1 MVGFDAGDFVTIT
14 VAWDD
19 LDTDDA
25 DANPADLN
33 ALHASCVDDDRFF
46 SARVVRL
53 DADGGRTYWKLDG
66 KDPGSVTVEIGDAA
80 DVVHVLL
87 VPTPPADYVDDE
99 ERVYDTFE
107 PVPCYGYAYEVAVAD
122 AGSET
127 ASAAVAYGVLAY
139 ADAGDWF
146 ETRCTCT
153 TLADDL
159 SDCWAPQF
167 AAADHP
173 PTPTQEPT
181 EGSEPVAAP
190 TARPTRAPGEPVA
203 APTARPTRDPTRE
216 PTSRPTHAPGEPAP
230 APTSDPT
237 REPTKDAGD
246 VCVDDPMGVV
256 ADLRGD
262 VDAACAGIVEDGCD
276 DFQADY
282 NGYELYTWQLCPL
295 SCGRCGDYEDPA
307 CVSDSGCCCEPRGCF
322 DDPLG
327 IIADLG
333 PAVGEACA
341 GIADDGCDDFQA
353 DYNGYELY
361 TWQLCPRSC
370 DRCEDYEDPVC
381 AADEGCC
388 CDAPGEPTSRPT
400 RAPPAPEPT
409 DPAGNDDGEPC
420 ADSTSWYWKKSKNTC
435 EDYARARVPRSF

>member
-1 MVGFDAGDFVTIT
+1 
-14 VAWDD
+14 
-19 LDTDDA
+19 
-25 DANPADLN
+25 
-33 ALHASCVDDDRFF
+33 
-46 SARVVRL
+46 
-53 DADGGRTYWKLDG
+53 
-66 KDPGSVTVEIGDAA
+66 
-80 DVVHVLL
+80 
-87 VPTPPADYVDDE
+87 
-99 ERVYDTFE
+99 
-107 PVPCYGYAYEVAVAD
+107 
-122 AGSET
+122 
-127 ASAAVAYGVLAY
+127 
-139 ADAGDWF
+139 
-146 ETRCTCT
+146 
-153 TLADDL
+153 
-159 SDCWAPQF
+159 
-167 AAADHP
+167 
-173 PTPTQEPT
+173 
-181 EGSEPVAAP
+181 
-190 TARPTRAPGEPVA
+190 
-203 APTARPTRDPTRE
+203 
-216 PTSRPTHAPGEPAP
+216 
-230 APTSDPT
+230 
-237 REPTKDAGD
+237 
-246 VCVDDPMGVV
+246 MGIV
-256 ADLRGD
+256 ADLRRD

-282 NGYELYTWQLCPL
+282 DGYELYTWQLCPL
-295 SCGRCGDYEDPA
+295 SCGRCGDYEDPV

-409 DPAGNDDGEPC
+409 VPADNDDGERC

-435 EDYARARVPRSF
+435 EDYARARVLAEDACPLTCGECEAPAPAPTPFPTDDGDCADSTSWYWKKSKYDCDYVAKKSKRCKSKYVHEESGVSSPEACPVACDACEVPAPAPTPFPADGCADSVSWYWKKSKNTCEDYVAKKSKNCDKRDDADVFAFEACPATCGECEATCADSTSWFYKKSKNTCEDYVSKKSKNCDKRDDADVFAFEACPATCGEC